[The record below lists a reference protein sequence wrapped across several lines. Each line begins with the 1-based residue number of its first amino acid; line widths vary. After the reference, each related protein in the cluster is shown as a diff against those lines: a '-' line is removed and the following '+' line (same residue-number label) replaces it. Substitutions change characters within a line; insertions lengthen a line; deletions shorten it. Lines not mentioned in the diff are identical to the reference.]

1 MCMLFCYLL
10 FFFQT
15 SSGIPSVSNSLD
27 PDQVRRFSGPDQ
39 EQNCLQKL
47 SADDNLS
54 KKPFTKKKKSKKIRN
69 TISVNPDQVQ
79 RYVGSD
85 LAPKCLQKLSADDT
99 SRECVKP
106 Q

>member
-1 MCMLFCYLL
+1 M
-10 FFFQT
+10 
-15 SSGIPSVSNSLD
+15 SNSLD
-27 PDQVRRFSGPDQ
+27 PDKVRRFFGPDQ

-54 KKPFTKKKKSKKIRN
+54 KKPFTKKKKSGIP
-69 TISVNPDQVQ
+69 SVSTSFDPDQVQ

-99 SRECVKP
+99 SMEYVKP